1 MATQDITTEALEI
14 CFSEY
19 EELLKN
25 LSEEQ
30 WGLQSLCPDW
40 DMRGVGV
47 HLSGIENLLLGW
59 SPSSP
64 EEWPPFGE
72 MAEFEKTSSEW
83 DNSSFIEKTGNI
95 LEERRRELA
104 ELDETGWDTPCM
116 TPVGAGT
123 YGRFMN
129 IRVFDF
135 WVHQRDITLPLG
147 VETNDS
153 GVHADIAL
161 DEVHGSLGYIVGKK
175 IGLPEGMS
183 IGFRL
188 NGGIERDMFVNV
200 DGRAKVVDEINSPS
214 VELVANSTSFIM
226 LACGRIDPVEEIRA
240 GRISW
245 SGNEEWGEKAA
256 HNLRFT
262 M

>member
-1 MATQDITTEALEI
+1 MATQDITTEALYM
-14 CFSEY
+14 CFSDY
-19 EELLKN
+19 EDLLKN

-30 WGLQSLCPDW
+30 WNVQSLCPDW
-40 DMRGVGV
+40 DTRGVGV
-47 HLSGIENLLLGW
+47 HLSGIEDLLIGW
-59 SPSSP
+59 SPSNP
-64 EEWPPFGE
+64 EEWPPFGKL
-72 MAEFEKTSSEW
+72 AQFEKTSTEW
-83 DNSSFIEKTGNI
+83 NNASFVEKTKNI
-95 LEERRRELA
+95 LEERRRELE
-104 ELDETGWDTPCM
+104 ELDEAGWDIPCM
-116 TPVGAGT
+116 TPVGSGT

-153 GVHADIAL
+153 GAHAEIAL

-183 IGFRL
+183 IGIRL

-200 DGRAKVVDEINSPS
+200 DGRAQVVNEINSPS
-214 VELVANSTSFIM
+214 VELVVDSTSFIM
-226 LACGRIDPVEEIRA
+226 LACGRIDPEEEIRA

-245 SGNEEWGEKAA
+245 SGDVEWGEKAA
-256 HNLRFT
+256 RNLRFT

>member
-95 LEERRRELA
+95 LEKRRRELA

-188 NGGIERDMFVNV
+188 NGGIERDMFVSV

>member
-1 MATQDITTEALEI
+1 
-14 CFSEY
+14 
-19 EELLKN
+19 
-25 LSEEQ
+25 
-30 WGLQSLCPDW
+30 
-40 DMRGVGV
+40 MRGVGV

-59 SPSSP
+59 SPSNP
-64 EEWPPFGE
+64 EEWPPFGK

-147 VETNDS
+147 LETNDS

-226 LACGRIDPVEEIRA
+226 LACGRIDPEEEIRA

-256 HNLRFT
+256 RNLRFT

>member
-1 MATQDITTEALEI
+1 
-14 CFSEY
+14 
-19 EELLKN
+19 
-25 LSEEQ
+25 
-30 WGLQSLCPDW
+30 
-40 DMRGVGV
+40 
-47 HLSGIENLLLGW
+47 
-59 SPSSP
+59 
-64 EEWPPFGE
+64 
-72 MAEFEKTSSEW
+72 
-83 DNSSFIEKTGNI
+83 
-95 LEERRRELA
+95 
-104 ELDETGWDTPCM
+104 M

-226 LACGRIDPVEEIRA
+226 LACGRIDPEEEIRA

-256 HNLRFT
+256 RNLRFT

>member
-1 MATQDITTEALEI
+1 
-14 CFSEY
+14 
-19 EELLKN
+19 
-25 LSEEQ
+25 
-30 WGLQSLCPDW
+30 
-40 DMRGVGV
+40 
-47 HLSGIENLLLGW
+47 
-59 SPSSP
+59 
-64 EEWPPFGE
+64 
-72 MAEFEKTSSEW
+72 
-83 DNSSFIEKTGNI
+83 
-95 LEERRRELA
+95 
-104 ELDETGWDTPCM
+104 M
-116 TPVGAGT
+116 TPVGSGK
-123 YGRFMN
+123 YGRIMN

-147 VETNDS
+147 IETNDS

-200 DGRAKVVDEINSPS
+200 DGRAQVVDHISGPS
-214 VELVANSTSFIM
+214 VELVANSTSFVM
-226 LACGRIDPVEEIRA
+226 LACGRIDPQEEIDA

-245 SGNEEWGEKAA
+245 SGDDEWGEKAA
-256 HNLRFT
+256 RNLRFT